1 MGSRG
6 KQEDVKGE
14 MSLMEGNSET
24 GNQEEVTMAKK
35 ASNER
40 SQTAITS
47 APITN
52 EQRAAETC
60 AKFRQY
66 YEAPRKAFD
75 AAEIALAEARVKC
88 GEILFEDMFDNDT
101 SRIGPKVYK
110 PVYEVSYNLLRS
122 IREFPL
128 KSKTGIKNLV
138 YLGYQSVWLQEQG
151 VDLKKLMA
159 EGKVGYTGLVRL
171 AEMPY
176 DERKLELLEVIAKRD
191 KAFSVKELENE
202 IRNRTKGKVE
212 FPPDF
217 EQVMAHGWMPLMIKE
232 KIALITEGMEV
243 EVGEETAEKVLRR
256 FLADL
261 KKVVEHGY
269 DRDKGIRQSR
279 GEELTAILRDAQKK
293 AQDYM
298 KYINAALRKIEEKN
312 KDMKDMKDMKDKKN
326 TA

>member
-1 MGSRG
+1 MKSREEQKECNG
-6 KQEDVKGE
+6 KKSLIEENKETTNLEAEMKKENEIQIKSDEVKGE
-14 MSLMEGNSET
+14 FNIMS
-24 GNQEEVTMAKK
+24 
-35 ASNER
+35 
-40 SQTAITS
+40 
-47 APITN
+47 TN
-52 EQRAAETC
+52 KPLSDEQRAAETC

-75 AAEIALAEARVKC
+75 AAEIAFAEARVKC

-176 DERKLELLEVIAKRD
+176 DERKLELMEVIAKRD

-202 IRNRTKGKVE
+202 IRNRTKGKVT

-217 EQVMAHGWMPLMIKE
+217 EQVMAAGWLPQAVTKQITL
-232 KIALITEGMEV
+232 ATEGISIS
-243 EVGEETAEKVLRR
+243 EEATAKVLDK
-256 FLADL
+256 FFKDL
-261 KKVVEHGY
+261 KAVVEHGY
-269 DRDKGIRQSR
+269 DKDKGILVAR
-279 GEELTAILRDAQKK
+279 GEQLTTILRDAQKK

-298 KYINAALRKIEEKN
+298 KYINTALRKIEEKN
-312 KDMKDMKDMKDKKN
+312 KGKKDKKN
-326 TA
+326 AA